1 MATYF
6 GSEAE
11 QKNVVSFRFD
21 DDFESLTDEKKD
33 AYLKDIARAIGVES
47 LDVKAFRKGSVIV
60 DINVDKETAERL
72 QRESQAIED
81 ELRAQVNVDSPRSP
95 HHHHAYDYGSNGASN
110 MGYTYG
116 DDFDAEEILLQS
128 GDHFETDR
136 GLFALAKVS
145 GLVFHDINADG
156 VQDASR
162 GEVGIDGIEVEFVR
176 LAGDEPVEVIASV
189 RTSDGGHYHFSEKEP
204 GDYFVRI
211 HLEGSNRFML
221 SPMPEPSV
229 LAEHQ
234 SRANSVRS
242 RVIKT
247 DFEPARGGNS
257 SLFALHSGSRST
269 ELNAGLYRPA
279 KILGY
284 AWEDL
289 RGEGIFQGKH
299 VVLAQAEVSDTEL
312 GTLAVADLVL
322 QTDSDLPIVSSVWL
336 KANGQFV
343 FDAVMPGT
351 YKIHYTLPN
360 EFYFVRSSLEQPIFT
375 IGSGEEREV
384 DVGFYRPITI
394 AGSIYEDLNAVGFI
408 TGKKTEARR
417 HIRGATVELVAET
430 PETRENNR
438 YLLDHR
444 KHISPAAVVSASGSF
459 KFEGFAPGVYY
470 LLFTPPDGYKRSIK
484 LEANALEKIRA
495 EDPEALASDAHQG
508 SGRTLSYLIP
518 SGAAFKKSDGS
529 DVTVCM
535 YTLAT
540 IGGYIWEDRNAD
552 GIFDDDERTLPNVD
566 VELSSYDGSVRLSAK
581 TTERGHFLFR
591 NLEPGRYRKPIIVPP
606 PNHQLSNARIKSKY
620 VDASDRRL
628 LD

>member
-1 MATYF
+1 M
-6 GSEAE
+6 
-11 QKNVVSFRFD
+11 
-21 DDFESLTDEKKD
+21 
-33 AYLKDIARAIGVES
+33 KDIARAIGVES

-81 ELRAQVNVDSPRSP
+81 ELRAQVNVDASRSP
-95 HHHHAYDYGSNGASN
+95 HSHNHPSYDNYGSAAN
-110 MGYTYG
+110 MAYTYG

-145 GLVFHDINADG
+145 GMVFHDINANG
-156 VQDASR
+156 VLDS
-162 GEVGIDGIEVEFVR
+162 GVEVGIEGIQVEFVR

-189 RTSDGGHYHFSEKEP
+189 LSDRNGQYHFSEKEP

-211 HLEGSNRFML
+211 HLEGPNRFML
-221 SPMPEPSV
+221 SPVPEPAV
-229 LAEHQ
+229 LAEYQ
-234 SRANSVRS
+234 SRANPVRG

-257 SLFALHSGSRST
+257 SVFALHSGSRST
-269 ELNAGLYRPA
+269 ELNAAVYRPA
-279 KILGY
+279 KIIGY

-322 QTDSDLPIVSSVWL
+322 QTDSDLPIVASVWL

-343 FDAVMPGT
+343 FDTVMPGT

-360 EFYFVRSSLEQPIFT
+360 EFYFVRSSLEQPVFT

-384 DVGFYRPITI
+384 NVGFYRPITI
-394 AGSIYEDLNAVGFI
+394 AGSIFEDLNAIGFI

-444 KHISPAAVVSASGSF
+444 KPISAAAVVSASGSF
-459 KFEGFAPGVYY
+459 KFEGFAPGVYH
-470 LLFTPPDGYKRSIK
+470 LLVTPPDGYKRSIK
-484 LEANALEKIRA
+484 LDIAALEKIRS
-495 EDPEALASDAHQG
+495 EDPEALASDADQA
-508 SGRTLSYLIP
+508 SGKTASYLIP
-518 SGAAFKKSDGS
+518 SGATFKKNDGS

-552 GIFDDDERTLPNVD
+552 GIFDDDERTLSNVE
-566 VELSSYDGSVRLSAK
+566 VQLSNYDGNVHLSAR

-591 NLEPGRYRKPIIVPP
+591 HLEPGRYRKPIIVPP
-606 PNHQLSNARIKSKY
+606 ANHQLSNARIKSKY